1 MPAMAA
7 VSAHPAALVEVRI
20 AALSKR
26 FDEGANEVVA
36 FENLDLEVHT
46 DEFVVILG
54 PSGCGK
60 STLLSIL
67 AGYEKPTSGE
77 VLIGGRPVL
86 QPGPSHFM
94 VFQSP
99 ALFPVVDH
107 TRQRHHRPSRNAVF
121 KDTEIRERAG
131 QSCSRPSDSRD
142 SNVDTRIS
150 CRVSMQQR
158 VQLARA
164 LIHGPDVLLMD
175 EPFGALDFQTRA
187 LMQQLLV
194 RIWESYRHTVIFIT
208 HDVDEALHLGD
219 RIVVMSQRPGRISA
233 VIDSPF
239 ERPRNLESLAVQPGY
254 AEVKRDIMRQLRN
267 EITQS
272 RS

>member
-1 MPAMAA
+1 MPAVAA
-7 VSAHPAALVEVRI
+7 VSAHPAPLVEVRI

-36 FENLDLEVHT
+36 FENLDLEVYT

-86 QPGPSHFM
+86 RPGPSHFM

-99 ALFPVVDH
+99 ALFPWLTTLGNV
-107 TRQRHHRPSRNAVF
+107 TIGLKERGF
-121 KDTEIRERAG
+121 KDTEIRERAAELLHAVG
-131 QSCSRPSDSRD
+131 LSGFERRYPYQLSGG
-142 SNVDTRIS
+142 
-150 CRVSMQQR
+150 MQQR

-187 LMQQLLV
+187 MMQQLLV

-219 RIVVMSQRPGRISA
+219 RIVLMSQRPGRISA

-239 ERPRNLESLAVQPGY
+239 ERPRDLESLALQPGY